1 VLITE
6 RIFKKMKEKVI
17 LAYSGGLDTSVSIK
31 WIKENYGMDVVAVL
45 IDCGQPDDLDEAFR
59 RARENGSADAIM
71 IDAREEFINDF
82 IVPSI
87 KANLKYEKSY
97 SLATALAR
105 PLIVKKLVEVAVRT
119 GAKAIA
125 HGCTAK
131 GNDQVRF
138 DVGIRS
144 LNPGLKIIAPLREWK
159 LTREEEIEYAKK
171 HQIKISVTKK
181 SPYSIDEN
189 LWGRSIECGILED
202 PWVEPPEEVYAWTR
216 IEKNPEDSEY
226 IEIGFLEGIP
236 VSLDGKK
243 QSILKIIR
251 SLNEVAGSYGIG
263 RVDMIEN
270 RLVGIKSREI
280 YEAPA
285 ATVLLEAHRHLESL
299 VLDREL
305 THYKYLLEEK
315 MAEMV
320 YYGLWFTPLMDCLK
334 SFINESQKFV
344 SGTVKLKLENKNFKV
359 CGRESDNSLYD
370 LKLATYDRGDLFD
383 PKHSESFIKI
393 WGYPYEILGAKGRI
407 RIKKKTGDG

>member
-1 VLITE
+1 
-6 RIFKKMKEKVI
+6 MKDKVI

-31 WIKENYGMDVVAVL
+31 WIGENYGMDVVAVL
-45 IDCGQPDDLDEAFR
+45 VDCGQPDDLGEASE
-59 RARENGSADAIM
+59 RAKENGAADAII

-87 KANLKYEKSY
+87 KANLKYEKNY
-97 SLATALAR
+97 PLATALAR
-105 PLIVKKLVEVAVRT
+105 PLIVKKLVEAT
-119 GAKAIA
+119 AQIGGSAIA

-144 LNPGLKIIAPLREWK
+144 LSPGLKIIAPLREWK

-171 HQIKISVTKK
+171 HGLNIKVTKK

-202 PWVEPPEEVYAWTR
+202 PWVEPPEDIYSWTR
-216 IEKNPEDSEY
+216 IKKKIEDLEY
-226 IEIGFLEGIP
+226 IEIGFLEGVP
-236 VSLDGKK
+236 DSLNGKK
-243 QSILKIIR
+243 KSVLEIIK
-251 SLNEVAGSYGIG
+251 SLNNIAGSYGIG
-263 RVDMIEN
+263 RTDMIEN

-285 ATVLLEAHRHLESL
+285 ATVLLEAHRQLESL

-305 THYKYLLEEK
+305 THYKYLIEEK
-315 MAEMV
+315 IAEMV

-334 SFINESQKFV
+334 SFIQESQRFV
-344 SGTVKLKLENKNFKV
+344 SGKVKVRLEHKNYSV
-359 CGRESDNSLYD
+359 CCRKSDFSLYD

-383 PKHSESFIKI
+383 PRHSESFIKI

-407 RIKKKTGDG
+407 NIKKKAGDS